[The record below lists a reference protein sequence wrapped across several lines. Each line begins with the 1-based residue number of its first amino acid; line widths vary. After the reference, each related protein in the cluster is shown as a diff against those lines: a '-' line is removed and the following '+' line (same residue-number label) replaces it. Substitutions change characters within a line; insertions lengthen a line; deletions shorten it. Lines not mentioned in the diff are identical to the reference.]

1 MEPEFARIAVAG
13 ADGQM
18 GAMLAERFRR
28 IGAEVLCYDAAT
40 PENQVAEIV
49 ANCKLL
55 LLCIPVTAFPKALG
69 LIAGKLKPGTVLAD
83 VCSVKEKPMKA
94 MMEAYDGPVAGTHPL
109 FGPVI
114 PEGFKPRVA
123 VAEGRDAD
131 AAAQV
136 ASLFESCGFSSFMT
150 TAEEHDRAMA
160 AIQGLNYITTAAYL
174 GMASRLP
181 QADKFVTPSFERRLD
196 AARKMLTQDSA
207 LFADIS
213 EANPY
218 LQETARNF
226 MSYLSLAAGGDFDL
240 LTSLAQWWWRDDDL
254 REGCIRKTD

>member
-1 MEPEFARIAVAG
+1 MEPQFARIAVAG
-13 ADGQM
+13 AHGQM
-18 GAMLAERFRR
+18 GEMLGTRFRNL
-28 IGAEVLCYDAAT
+28 GAEVLCYDAET
-40 PENQVAEIV
+40 PEKKVAEIV
-49 ANCKLL
+49 ANCDLL
-55 LLCIPVTAFPKALG
+55 LLCVPVTAFPEALG
-69 LIAGKLKPGTVLAD
+69 LIADKLNPGTVLAD

-94 MMEAYDGPVAGTHPL
+94 MMEAYDGPVVGTHPL

-114 PEGFKPRVA
+114 PEGFEPRVA

-131 AAAQV
+131 CAAQV
-136 ASLFESCGFSSFMT
+136 ASLFDACGFSSFTT

-160 AIQGLNYITTAAYL
+160 AIQGLNYITTAAFL

-181 QADKFVTPSFERRLD
+181 NADKFVTPSFERRLD
-196 AARKMLTQDSA
+196 AARKMLTQDSD
-207 LFADIS
+207 LFAAIS

-240 LTSLAQWWWRDDDL
+240 LTSLAQWWWRDDNS
-254 REGCIRKTD
+254 REGCIRNSD